1 MTTESGLRRETD
13 ADNFAAAIADE
24 IANGA
29 RLASLF
35 AVPEGDGHRLIAA
48 VVHTDRLSTV
58 TARLANGAD
67 TYVAVTPR
75 VPAADWYEREL
86 RDLFGLE
93 PIGHPDPDPLVLP
106 RSPGVAPP
114 RPGARATPLSVVP
127 DTAALAPLVRGEGM
141 FTIPYGPVRSGV
153 FEAVEYVVET
163 PGEEIPRLRTR
174 VHYKHRGVEQ
184 AFVGLDPRVGV
195 LVAERTE
202 GVASVA
208 HAIAYC
214 EAIER
219 VADTKVPA
227 QASYLRLLHAEL
239 ERIANHLDSVVRHAE
254 AAGQAVALARLGVHK
269 ERVQRLR
276 AELCGHRFG
285 RGVVVPGGVNGPP
298 LTRPMRLGQAID
310 SLRRRLE
317 DDLGH
322 LMLTPSFLDRLR
334 GTGVIPPEVAASHAA
349 LGPLGRASGSTED
362 VRRSRPY
369 GAYSDLAPIVQ
380 GRSQGD
386 ALARQLVR
394 GDEIGDSFDLIHHS
408 IEWLEAGG
416 DAEEWSAR
424 LDDNCN
430 GEAFGWAEAPQ
441 GEVLYFVA
449 LEDGRL
455 RRVKPRS
462 ASFHNLGLFT
472 AAFPKDI
479 TTDFAFIEAS
489 FGLSIAGVA
498 G

>member
-1 MTTESGLRRETD
+1 MTTESRLVAEMD
-13 ADNFAAAIADE
+13 ADTFAADVAAAVGE
-24 IANGA
+24 GG

-35 AVPEGDGHRLIAA
+35 AVAEPDGCRLLA
-48 VVHTDRLSTV
+48 VVARDGDLTTV
-58 TARLANGAD
+58 TTRVATNGSYA
-67 TYVAVTPR
+67 AVTPL
-75 VPAADWYEREL
+75 VPAADWYEREV
-86 RDLFGLE
+86 RDLFGVE
-93 PIGHPDPDPLVLP
+93 PSGHPDPDPLVLP
-106 RSPGVAPP
+106 RAPGVAPP
-114 RPGARATPLSVVP
+114 RPGSKTVPSAVAP
-127 DTAALAPLVRGEGM
+127 DTEALPPLVRGEGM

-153 FEAVEYVVET
+153 FETVEYVVET

-184 AFVGLDPRVGV
+184 AFIGLRPDDGV
-195 LVAERTE
+195 LVAERVE

-219 VADTKVPA
+219 VCEAAVPA
-227 QASYLRLLHAEL
+227 SASLLRLLHAEL
-239 ERIANHLDSVVRHAE
+239 ERIANHLDSVIRHVE

-276 AELCGHRFG
+276 GELCGSRFG
-285 RGVVVPGGVNGPP
+285 RGVVVPGGVRPP
-298 LTRPMRLGQAID
+298 LTEPPRLAERIVAVGRALQ
-310 SLRRRLE
+310 
-317 DDLGH
+317 DDLGA
-322 LMLTPSFLDRLR
+322 LMATPSFLDRLR
-334 GTGVIPPEVAASHAA
+334 GTGIIPPEVAASHAA
-349 LGPLGRASGSTED
+349 LGPLGRASGCGED
-362 VRRSRPY
+362 VRQSRPY
-369 GAYSDLAPIVQ
+369 GAYLELAPVVAE
-380 GRSQGD
+380 RRDGD

-394 GDEIGDSFDLIHHS
+394 GDEMRSSFELVARAIQR
-408 IEWLEAGG
+408 LEGAGG
-416 DAEEWSAR
+416 AGPWSVG
-424 LDDNCN
+424 LDDRD

-441 GEVLYFVA
+441 GEVLYYVA
-449 LEDGRL
+449 IEEGRL

>member
-1 MTTESGLRRETD
+1 MRTENHSRAETG
-13 ADNFAAAIADE
+13 ADTFATAVADE
-24 IANGA
+24 LAAGG

-35 AVPEGDGHRLIAA
+35 AVPESDGCRLIAA
-48 VVHTDRLSTV
+48 VAHADRLTTV
-58 TARLANGAD
+58 TARLASDVG
-67 TYVAVTPR
+67 TYAALTPL

-86 RDLFGLE
+86 RDLFGLQAN
-93 PIGHPDPDPLVLP
+93 GHPDLDPLVLP
-106 RSPGVAPP
+106 RGPGVAPP
-114 RPGARATPLSVVP
+114 RPGSGTIPPSLVP
-127 DTAALAPLVRGEGM
+127 DTTALAPLVRGEGM

-163 PGEEIPRLRTR
+163 PGEDIPRLRTR

-184 AFVGLDPRVGV
+184 AYVGLDPRDGV

-214 EAIER
+214 AAIEL
-219 VADTKVPA
+219 VAGAKVPA
-227 QASYLRLLHAEL
+227 QASYLRLFHAEF
-239 ERIANHLDSVVRHAE
+239 ERIANHLDSIIRHAE

-269 ERVQRLR
+269 ERMQRLR
-276 AELCGHRFG
+276 AELCGSRFG
-285 RGVVVPGGVNGPP
+285 RGVVVPGGVSGPP
-298 LTRPMRLGQAID
+298 LTKPSRLVAAID
-310 SLRRRLE
+310 SVRRELD
-317 DDLGH
+317 DDLDH
-322 LMLTPSFLDRLR
+322 LMVTPSFLDRLR
-334 GTGVIPPEVAASHAA
+334 GTGVIPPDVAASHAA
-349 LGPLGRASGSTED
+349 LGPLRRASGGTED
-362 VRRSRPY
+362 VRTSRPY
-369 GAYSDLAPIVQ
+369 GAYLELAPVVP
-380 GRSQGD
+380 GRSEGD

-394 GDEIGDSFDLIHHS
+394 GTEIRASFKLVLES
-408 IEWLEAGG
+408 IERLDAGG
-416 DAEEWSAR
+416 GAAAWSVGLER
-424 LDDNCN
+424 RD

-441 GEVLYFVA
+441 GEVLYYVA
-449 LEDGRL
+449 VEDGRL